1 MIPIQDDEEDQE
13 LIEINGITDT
23 MEAEY
28 FSTQKSSL
36 NHFNSFLRHQNSVDS
51 VKYSL
56 VEYSKEAF
64 SSPEVVSS
72 SLDQFA
78 KYLVGVVKIKKLT
91 TTLQYLSKVKTK
103 IQKDHKLK
111 IYLLQKFFCV
121 ASNYSQKI
129 TINYIYNQN
138 FL

>member
-1 MIPIQDDEEDQE
+1 MIPIQDEEEDQE

-36 NHFNSFLRHQNSVDS
+36 NHFNSFLRHQNLVDS
-51 VKYSL
+51 VKYSV

-64 SSPEVVSS
+64 STPEVVSS

-78 KYLVGVVKIKKLT
+78 KYLVDVVKIKKLT
-91 TTLQYLSKVKTK
+91 TTLQIFRKLKRKFRKIIRPKQYSAMVNGTK
-103 IQKDHKLK
+103 IFVRRSPQ
-111 IYLLQKFFCV
+111 
-121 ASNYSQKI
+121 SM
-129 TINYIYNQN
+129 
-138 FL
+138 